1 MKSSNHSLFSER
13 RWYTPVIVWYT
24 YCWQQI
30 MMAPPSVT
38 HSNGPFLPNRLKT
51 TKLSHSLCSCY
62 WWCCCYIIDS
72 SSMSYARA
80 YNVLH
85 LVLHGRGELYLE
97 YMEKPCVLSV
107 FCTIAISSNICR
119 FEEGP
124 LLLSTTT
131 KTRLRE
137 NGRMVR
143 SLSCR
148 IRIGS
153 QSNFL
158 L

>member
-1 MKSSNHSLFSER
+1 
-13 RWYTPVIVWYT
+13 
-24 YCWQQI
+24 
-30 MMAPPSVT
+30 MMAPASDT
-38 HSNGPFLPNRLKT
+38 HSNGPFSPNRLKT

-62 WWCCCYIIDS
+62 WWDCCYIIDS
-72 SSMSYARA
+72 SSMSYAGA
-80 YNVLH
+80 DNVLH
-85 LVLHGRGELYLE
+85 LILHGRGEAILRIHGKALRR
-97 YMEKPCVLSV
+97 SDI
-107 FCTIAISSNICR
+107 FCTIASVGNVCR

-143 SLSCR
+143 NLSCR

-153 QSNFL
+153 RSNFL

>member
-1 MKSSNHSLFSER
+1 
-13 RWYTPVIVWYT
+13 
-24 YCWQQI
+24 
-30 MMAPPSVT
+30 
-38 HSNGPFLPNRLKT
+38 
-51 TKLSHSLCSCY
+51 
-62 WWCCCYIIDS
+62 
-72 SSMSYARA
+72 MSYAGA
-80 YNVLH
+80 DNVLH
-85 LVLHGRGELYLE
+85 LVLHGRGEAILIIHGKALR
-97 YMEKPCVLSV
+97 KSDIV
-107 FCTIAISSNICR
+107 CTIASVGNVCR

-143 SLSCR
+143 NLSCR

-153 QSNFL
+153 RSNFL

>member
-1 MKSSNHSLFSER
+1 MKA
-13 RWYTPVIVWYT
+13 PV
-24 YCWQQI
+24 
-30 MMAPPSVT
+30 SDT
-38 HSNGPFLPNRLKT
+38 HSNDPFSPNRLKT

-62 WWCCCYIIDS
+62 WWDCCYIIDS
-72 SSMSYARA
+72 SSMSYAGA
-80 YNVLH
+80 DNVLH
-85 LVLHGRGELYLE
+85 LILQGRGKAILRIHGKALRR
-97 YMEKPCVLSV
+97 SDI
-107 FCTIAISSNICR
+107 FCTIAGSSSNVCR
-119 FEEGP
+119 FEGGP
-124 LLLSTTT
+124 VLLSTTT

-153 QSNFL
+153 RSNFL

>member
-1 MKSSNHSLFSER
+1 
-13 RWYTPVIVWYT
+13 
-24 YCWQQI
+24 
-30 MMAPPSVT
+30 MMAPESDT
-38 HSNGPFLPNRLKT
+38 HSNGPFSPNRLKT

-62 WWCCCYIIDS
+62 WWDCCYIIDS
-72 SSMSYARA
+72 SSMSYAGA
-80 YNVLH
+80 DNVLH
-85 LVLHGRGELYLE
+85 LILYGRGEAILRIHGKALHR
-97 YMEKPCVLSV
+97 SDI
-107 FCTIAISSNICR
+107 FCTIASVGNVCR

-131 KTRLRE
+131 KTCLRE

-143 SLSCR
+143 SLGCR

-153 QSNFL
+153 RSNFL